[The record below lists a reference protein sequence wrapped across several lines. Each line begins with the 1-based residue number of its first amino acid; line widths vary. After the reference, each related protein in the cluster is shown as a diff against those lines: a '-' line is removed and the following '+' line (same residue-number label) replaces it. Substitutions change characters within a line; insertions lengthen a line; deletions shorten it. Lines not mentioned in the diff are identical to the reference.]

1 MAGPEIFGGFG
12 GDIGEKLHL
21 DTASGD
27 VTDGDVEEDN
37 WVLWVWW
44 SHVPLNPRPCV
55 SCH

>member
-44 SHVPLNPRPCV
+44 SHVPLHPRPCV